1 LKKKVG
7 LYFGS
12 FNPVHIGHTV
22 VAGYL
27 SEFTELDEVWFV
39 LSPHNPLKEKET
51 LLKDHHRL
59 AMLRIAVEEIPR
71 LKVSD
76 IELRLPQPSYTINTL
91 AALSEKYP
99 EFKFFPILGSDN
111 LNSFHK
117 WKNYEMILEHY
128 GIIVYPRPNS
138 EYNEMKHQN
147 VTYVENAPQMEISAS
162 FIRNAIKDGKNIS
175 YMMHPKVY
183 EYMKEMHF
191 YEQ

>member
-1 LKKKVG
+1 MKKKVG

-27 SEFTELDEVWFV
+27 SEFTELDEVWLI

-59 AMLRIAVEEIPR
+59 AMLRIAVEDIPR

-99 EFKFFPILGSDN
+99 ELNFFPILGSDN

-128 GIIVYPRPNS
+128 GIIVYPRPNI

-147 VTYVENAPQMEISAS
+147 ITYVENAPQMEISAS

>member
-27 SEFTELDEVWFV
+27 SEFTELDEVWLV

-59 AMLRIAVEEIPR
+59 AMLRIAVEDIPR

-76 IELRLPQPSYTINTL
+76 IELKMPQPSYTINTL
-91 AALSEKYP
+91 AVLSEKYP
-99 EFKFFPILGSDN
+99 ELKFFPILGSDN

-128 GIIVYPRPNS
+128 GIIVYPRPNK

-162 FIRNAIKDGKNIS
+162 FIRNAIKDGKNIC

-191 YEQ
+191 YKQ